1 MLRRTG
7 VFLLL
12 LFSFNDYSKC
22 IWMSQAQLV
31 SLKIHQ
37 PTFKPCL
44 FFFATDTFEM
54 SFLFQLFL
62 STAFPLFQK
71 CGSLTYWC
79 YKSLRRIWRAS
90 RPSISFSIIE
100 CRLFSV
106 VMGWAG
112 GSSGEILEFCCHV
125 NRMFLVMAKY
135 HFHSHCLCV
144 L

>member
-1 MLRRTG
+1 MLRQTG
-7 VFLLL
+7 VFLLLL
-12 LFSFNDYSKC
+12 LFSFNDYIKC

-37 PTFKPCL
+37 PTQSHVC

-54 SFLFQLFL
+54 GFLFQLFL

-79 YKSLRRIWRAS
+79 YKSLRRNWRAS
-90 RPSISFSIIE
+90 RLSISFSIIE

-112 GSSGEILEFCCHV
+112 G
-125 NRMFLVMAKY
+125 
-135 HFHSHCLCV
+135 
-144 L
+144 